1 MVKVCTYLFIP
12 NKGLLLFYIELHIF
26 CYFIVHRLIGSLHK
40 FGYENSKGLLG
51 IFNEITDNSSQLME
65 IEE

>member
-40 FGYENSKGLLG
+40 FGYENSR